1 MPSKICLY
9 VLQLEPPYDEGFKN
23 FTYNLLREAASKR
36 KALRLGHGD
45 PEVIDVQIGV
55 NRLGVNRALR
65 DALRGYRPEAIVYIP
80 AGPVTLMNFIRAK
93 MLRWYAGDAPLAMIC
108 LQPPRSSRL
117 LLRMLRT
124 IAPNVI
130 YAQSESGR
138 KVLQEV
144 GYNARIIRSGADS
157 NRFRPAD
164 PDEKARLRAEYG
176 IDPSAYVVLHVGHIN
191 EGRNLRMLGEV
202 ASVPNACPVLVGSTS
217 TAQDASLATWLKG
230 KGVRILDS
238 FIERIED
245 VYRLADLYL
254 FPVIDHGH
262 AVEIPLSVLEA
273 MACNLPVVTT
283 RFGGLPECFQ
293 EGDGLYF
300 ANSSAEMLEKIETA
314 KEAGMAHTRPKM
326 ADYTWSAV
334 AEEFFAEVDELAE
347 RGRNRQS

>member
-1 MPSKICLY
+1 MSAKIGLY

-23 FTYNLLREAASKR
+23 FTYNLFREAPDGRSV
-36 KALRLGHGD
+36 LRLGHGA
-45 PEVIDVQIGV
+45 PEVIDVQVGV

-65 DALRGYRPEAIVYIP
+65 EGIRGFKPQAIVYVP
-80 AGPVTLMNFIRAK
+80 AGPVTVVNFIRAK
-93 MLRWYAGDAPLAMIC
+93 MLRWYAGGAPLAMVC
-108 LQPPRSSRL
+108 LQPPRSSAL
-117 LLRMLRT
+117 LLRALKA

-138 KVLQEV
+138 KILSDL
-144 GYNARIIRSGADS
+144 GYDARIVRSGADS

-164 PDEKARLRAEYG
+164 ADEKARLRAEYG
-176 IDPSAYVVLHVGHIN
+176 IDPSAYVVLHVGHLN
-191 EGRNLRMLGEV
+191 EGRNLRVLGEL
-202 ASVPNACPVLVGSTS
+202 AERQPVCALVVGSTS
-217 TAQDASLATWLKG
+217 TAQDASLADWLRG
-230 KGVRILDS
+230 KGVRIIDS

-273 MACNLPVVTT
+273 MACDLPVVTT

-300 ANSSAEMLEKIETA
+300 ADSSAEVLEKIEA
-314 KEAGMAHTRPKM
+314 ARESGEVQTRAKM

-334 AEEFFAEVDELAE
+334 ADEFFAEVDELAE
-347 RGRNRQS
+347 RGSGH